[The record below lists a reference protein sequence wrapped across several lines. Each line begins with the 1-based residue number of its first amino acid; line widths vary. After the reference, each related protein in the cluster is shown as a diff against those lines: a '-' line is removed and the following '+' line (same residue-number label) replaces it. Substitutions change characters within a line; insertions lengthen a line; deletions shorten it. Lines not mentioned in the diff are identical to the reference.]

1 MSDPKPRKKIPTN
14 IPQLVSAEP
23 EGGITPA
30 SKKEIADRKLEAN
43 RVLKRLLGI
52 VEEHYRASLGLGIT
66 LGSPE
71 IRVVTA
77 ALRDHAKGGS
87 GALELEGCDEILSHC
102 LTRLFEE
109 LVEEPSNI
117 FYSTVTGP
125 DTIRYDAMDS
135 NFWIECLDLLDK
147 ADVTK

>member
-52 VEEHYRASLGLGIT
+52 VEEHYRASLGLGRLATQPDSSIDSED
-66 LGSPE
+66 LRLEKRIDSGSVSKRTS
-71 IRVVTA
+71 II
-77 ALRDHAKGGS
+77 DS
-87 GALELEGCDEILSHC
+87 GRCH
-102 LTRLFEE
+102 
-109 LVEEPSNI
+109 
-117 FYSTVTGP
+117 
-125 DTIRYDAMDS
+125 
-135 NFWIECLDLLDK
+135 
-147 ADVTK
+147 